1 MKSLNFSFTK
11 MLFVFVFMFSVTSLF
26 VEAIYAEVCPY
37 CGQTRINEGSNNYNK
52 LHANWC
58 KYYQESVTNS
68 GYVYVPNK
76 NSSDLDS
83 AILGTALIGL
93 FSSTPNK
100 TKTPQEIAKEQE
112 QQAKIQSTNDLN
124 RLKEQE
130 HLRDE
135 QFWQSGDY
143 IVKEGNLK
151 YQDSKAFGIYNTKTQ
166 KWVLNADKQKDNT
179 GRIAIFRKIKKNDD
193 YWNYWKYGRIR
204 LLNCS
209 NKNSTYNKPLVWMR
223 VVYSYRPEEKKWA
236 TIRDEVD
243 YIAEKFFMINDND
256 ELEEIKPLNTDFYK
270 KVFLLNKN
278 GKYGVALIN
287 ADHLI
292 KQHVI
297 YRYNGYTITIPV
309 EYDSIE
315 VFTNREW
322 DFKRIAIVGV
332 VYKAKKQNDI
342 YMFGFYGE
350 RLSPKL
356 AEYYS
361 VTSLP
366 DMGDF
371 YIVSKDNKF
380 GAVNSAGTV
389 IVPLIYDKATGPY
402 YAVIDIL
409 PDVSFSYWYKNKVTP
424 YLTQKG
430 KYEKEAD
437 YQARMKDSAK
447 QQQYILEQT
456 KNADKEYIEE
466 FKDKIVLFLG
476 KYDTEKEYFTIEE
489 KIKIVKN
496 NKEVMGTIDYINVPV
511 PIKKAEEFEKNFS
524 KIKENALKTA
534 TYGIQYDKI
543 AIAKITFKMPNGKT
557 YTFDAA
563 KK

>member
-11 MLFVFVFMFSVTSLF
+11 ILLVFVFMFSVTSLF

-68 GYVYVPNK
+68 GSVYVPNK

-380 GAVNSAGTV
+380 GAVNGAGNI

-402 YAVIDIL
+402 FAVRDIL

-466 FKDKIVLFLG
+466 FKDKIVLSLG
-476 KYDTEKEYFTIEE
+476 KYDTERENFTIEE

-496 NKEVMGTIDYINVPV
+496 NKEVMGTVDYIILPV
-511 PIKKAEEFEKNFS
+511 PIKEAEEFEKNFN
-524 KIKENALKTA
+524 KISQEALKTA
-534 TYGIQYDKI
+534 TYGICYDKI
-543 AIAKITFKMPNGKT
+543 AIAKITFKMHNGKT